1 MRLESRSQPPEAG
14 GKQKSRN
21 GHQEASIH
29 EKTSYEAVNYSFNL
43 NMISPFQLPLYIV
56 VLAAGAENA
65 FDDLFVGGGFHG
77 HGILHST
84 RCE

>member
-29 EKTSYEAVNYSFNL
+29 EKTSYEAVIFSFYAK
-43 NMISPFQLPLYIV
+43 ITY
-56 VLAAGAENA
+56 
-65 FDDLFVGGGFHG
+65 
-77 HGILHST
+77 
-84 RCE
+84 

>member
-29 EKTSYEAVNYSFNL
+29 EKTSYEAVKIDNPLEPFDKTRYPMPPGYFEFL
-43 NMISPFQLPLYIV
+43 NIQEALLKAYGSPEEPTD
-56 VLAAGAENA
+56 A
-65 FDDLFVGGGFHG
+65 
-77 HGILHST
+77 
-84 RCE
+84 

>member
-29 EKTSYEAVNYSFNL
+29 EKTSYEAVSYYFSNTNHAYL
-43 NMISPFQLPLYIV
+43 QRM
-56 VLAAGAENA
+56 
-65 FDDLFVGGGFHG
+65 
-77 HGILHST
+77 
-84 RCE
+84 

>member
-29 EKTSYEAVNYSFNL
+29 EKTSYEAVKCLLVRGERAYTGNDQNL
-43 NMISPFQLPLYIV
+43 K
-56 VLAAGAENA
+56 
-65 FDDLFVGGGFHG
+65 
-77 HGILHST
+77 
-84 RCE
+84 

>member
-29 EKTSYEAVNYSFNL
+29 EKTSYEAVKNKLSWQETYRAMAAEDEDWSDL
-43 NMISPFQLPLYIV
+43 DAT
-56 VLAAGAENA
+56 LADG
-65 FDDLFVGGGFHG
+65 LG
-77 HGILHST
+77 
-84 RCE
+84 

>member
-29 EKTSYEAVNYSFNL
+29 EKTSYEAVMVKFSLLRQFCITSFCPRTAKRL
-43 NMISPFQLPLYIV
+43 GGRSPKLGTLLLGNSQ
-56 VLAAGAENA
+56 
-65 FDDLFVGGGFHG
+65 
-77 HGILHST
+77 
-84 RCE
+84 

>member
-29 EKTSYEAVNYSFNL
+29 EKTSYEAVIL
-43 NMISPFQLPLYIV
+43 NF
-56 VLAAGAENA
+56 
-65 FDDLFVGGGFHG
+65 
-77 HGILHST
+77 
-84 RCE
+84 

>member
-29 EKTSYEAVNYSFNL
+29 EKTSYEAVNSFY
-43 NMISPFQLPLYIV
+43 F
-56 VLAAGAENA
+56 
-65 FDDLFVGGGFHG
+65 LFI
-77 HGILHST
+77 IL
-84 RCE
+84 

>member
-29 EKTSYEAVNYSFNL
+29 EKTSYEAVKVL
-43 NMISPFQLPLYIV
+43 TLYDR
-56 VLAAGAENA
+56 
-65 FDDLFVGGGFHG
+65 F
-77 HGILHST
+77 
-84 RCE
+84 

>member
-29 EKTSYEAVNYSFNL
+29 EKTSYEAVKFEAKPIEQVSGR
-43 NMISPFQLPLYIV
+43 ISKPMPIPPAPYPEYCRPSSII
-56 VLAAGAENA
+56 A
-65 FDDLFVGGGFHG
+65 
-77 HGILHST
+77 
-84 RCE
+84 R

>member
-29 EKTSYEAVNYSFNL
+29 EKTSYEAVKIEIMKIIPSL
-43 NMISPFQLPLYIV
+43 NGSSK
-56 VLAAGAENA
+56 
-65 FDDLFVGGGFHG
+65 GGF
-77 HGILHST
+77 L
-84 RCE
+84 